1 MSASIQLE
9 EEIEGDQI
17 GSKNYRFSRIG
28 TPVPIKSGEDSSF
41 DIENECPPLQP
52 LVVSERF
59 RLLFVAHS
67 NGFCV
72 ARTKEVMTSA
82 EEIKEKGTGPSIQEL
97 SVVDVAIGKVSILA
111 LSGDESLLA
120 ACVGNKIHFYPV
132 SALLYK
138 DQTPAFSHSLN
149 DSSIIKDMQWAKK
162 AEKVYVVLATDGKFY
177 SGVGQSPIKQV
188 MDDCDACM
196 FPLSLFLL

>member
-1 MSASIQLE
+1 MSTFIQLD

-67 NGFCV
+67 NGQFLYNLV
-72 ARTKEVMTSA
+72 RLFHSVTS
-82 EEIKEKGTGPSIQEL
+82 EL
-97 SVVDVAIGKVSILA
+97 R
-111 LSGDESLLA
+111 
-120 ACVGNKIHFYPV
+120 
-132 SALLYK
+132 
-138 DQTPAFSHSLN
+138 
-149 DSSIIKDMQWAKK
+149 
-162 AEKVYVVLATDGKFY
+162 
-177 SGVGQSPIKQV
+177 
-188 MDDCDACM
+188 
-196 FPLSLFLL
+196 